1 MRHFTRD
8 RSPFRVRL
16 ACVKHAASVQSEPE
30 SNSPVQ
36 ICSKDLRWTEIRI
49 SKFLPV
55 RYSLVNEPRR
65 ITRREAVVYAASF
78 SLSTSFFSFRES
90 FFAAPPGQ
98 LVGVKETYV
107 SFSNPRQEL
116 FCHPGKFPSPSPLRT
131 WPVRWRERLY
141 APFRPHRQAFFRKK
155 FCILARS
162 RRYLSPHAGR
172 TRQDTGIPLCRFP
185 VFRPTMPAFPLCR
198 GTKHR
203 VPFLL
208 ADQGRQAFTLR
219 GEQKHGILLR
229 KGGFQPTGIFPLR
242 APCPPFS
249 RCPATKKGARRP
261 PGHATSASCPT
272 RHNFPAAPRDGD
284 GPSPAFPY
292 PRTGGPDGASSGRRS
307 GRSCP
312 PARPR

>member
-1 MRHFTRD
+1 MSHFQTR
-8 RSPFRVRL
+8 
-16 ACVKHAASVQSEPE
+16 VK
-30 SNSPVQ
+30 N
-36 ICSKDLRWTEIRI
+36 
-49 SKFLPV
+49 F
-55 RYSLVNEPRR
+55 
-65 ITRREAVVYAASF
+65 
-78 SLSTSFFSFRES
+78 
-90 FFAAPPGQ
+90 
-98 LVGVKETYV
+98 
-107 SFSNPRQEL
+107 
-116 FCHPGKFPSPSPLRT
+116 FCHPGKFPFPPPLRA
-131 WPVRWRERLY
+131 WPVRWRERALC
-141 APFRPHRQAFFRKK
+141 AFSATPSSIFPQKILHSCPQPALPFPACRKD
-155 FCILARS
+155 
-162 RRYLSPHAGR
+162 
-172 TRQDTGIPLCRFP
+172 TQDTGIPLCRFP

-261 PGHATSASCPT
+261 PGHATSASCST

>member
-1 MRHFTRD
+1 M
-8 RSPFRVRL
+8 
-16 ACVKHAASVQSEPE
+16 ASS
-30 SNSPVQ
+30 
-36 ICSKDLRWTEIRI
+36 
-49 SKFLPV
+49 
-55 RYSLVNEPRR
+55 
-65 ITRREAVVYAASF
+65 
-78 SLSTSFFSFRES
+78 
-90 FFAAPPGQ
+90 
-98 LVGVKETYV
+98 
-107 SFSNPRQEL
+107 
-116 FCHPGKFPSPSPLRT
+116 
-131 WPVRWRERLY
+131 
-141 APFRPHRQAFFRKK
+141 
-155 FCILARS
+155 LARTALCAFS
-162 RRYLSPHAGR
+162 ATPSSIFPQKILHSCPQPALPFPACRKD
-172 TRQDTGIPLCRFP
+172 TQDTGIPLCRFP

-229 KGGFQPTGIFPLR
+229 KGGFQPTGIFSLR